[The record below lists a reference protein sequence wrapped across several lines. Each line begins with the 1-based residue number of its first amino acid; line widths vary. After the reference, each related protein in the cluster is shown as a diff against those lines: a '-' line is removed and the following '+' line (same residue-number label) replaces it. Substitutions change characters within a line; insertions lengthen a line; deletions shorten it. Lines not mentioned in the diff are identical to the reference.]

1 MPQLVLASGSVFR
14 RELLGRLGI
23 EFIAEDHRCDEESVM
38 TSGLSPV
45 EVSKTLSRAKAESLA
60 SVYPEAFILGSDQV
74 VDLDGEVIG
83 KSGTPERAIAQLKRL
98 NGRDHRL
105 ITGLCL
111 RYPNGHCD
119 EAMDIHSMRLRDLSD
134 SEIEEYV
141 KRDDPT
147 DCAGSY
153 KVERL
158 GIALF
163 AAIDGADF
171 TAINGLPLITV
182 ASMLSKA
189 GFNIL

>member
-14 RELLGRLGI
+14 RELLGRLGLD
-23 EFIAEDHRCDEESVM
+23 FIAEDHRCDEESVM

-60 SVYPEAFILGSDQV
+60 SAYPEAFILGSDQV

-83 KSGTPERAIAQLKRL
+83 KSGTSERAAAQLKRL
-98 NGRDHRL
+98 NARDHRL

-134 SEIEEYV
+134 AEIEEYV
-141 KRDDPT
+141 RRDDPT

-163 AAIDGADF
+163 ASIDGADF

-182 ASMLSKA
+182 ATMLSKA
-189 GFNIL
+189 GFKIL